1 MFIRWIVK
9 SSLSADESHVIVGG
23 TAFNTPSDHI
33 SLSCKGCCLWMAES
47 HAWHIYCDAPHW
59 WHLILGLWSPHLKQA
74 YIWSDNSLLITL
86 RMFSYTILTWWSAYC
101 ISGLGRVYITTSS
114 KSPHVNA
121 RQFSSR
127 SSIRLC
133 HWLSTVEV
141 EASISCSNLSS
152 SLWAVVESECTDI
165 EHEFCCTQWC
175 STAGYSKTHALSANL
190 AFITFHQA
198 LSSRVFLSV
207 EEPIKRCHRVLR
219 INFTSGFD
227 PSPRKR
233 SVNKNHELPGWC
245 MIFQHF

>member
-47 HAWHIYCDAPHW
+47 HTWHIYCDAPHW

-86 RMFSYTILTWWSAYC
+86 RMFSYTILTCMHGDQLTASV
-101 ISGLGRVYITTSS
+101 GKVEYITTSS
-114 KSPHVNA
+114 KSPHLNA
-121 RQFSSR
+121 CQFSSR

-141 EASISCSNLSS
+141 SISCIATCQVHPELWLNLN
-152 SLWAVVESECTDI
+152 VQI
-165 EHEFCCTQWC
+165 
-175 STAGYSKTHALSANL
+175 
-190 AFITFHQA
+190 
-198 LSSRVFLSV
+198 
-207 EEPIKRCHRVLR
+207 
-219 INFTSGFD
+219 
-227 PSPRKR
+227 
-233 SVNKNHELPGWC
+233 
-245 MIFQHF
+245 